1 MECYNYTFNIIDLI
15 IPKII
20 TDKICNSKEK
30 TKLFI
35 INLIRLIISLILL
48 KYQNFFLIKIYVLI
62 NIIILLYTMCKIPI
76 E

>member
-1 MECYNYTFNIIDLI
+1 MENYTFNIIDLI

-20 TDKICNSKEK
+20 TDKIYNSKEK

-35 INLIRLIISLILL
+35 VNLIRLILSLILL

-62 NIIILLYTMCKIPI
+62 NIIVLLYTMCKIPNS
-76 E
+76 